1 MEEEEEEEKGLAM
14 KEWTLRVRCVDGA
27 LRIDAFHRKTGAAEE
42 EESKPWRQL
51 LVLPPPSSRDKRT
64 TQQTFLPASNIN
76 RHPGRFLPPE
86 VLLHVF
92 SFLSAFE
99 LSLVAAL
106 VDTEW
111 YALSQDDHLW
121 RGLVLGLSELDD
133 SLLEDPYVAQLSDWK
148 AVYRYLT
155 KKDKCSRCHEAI
167 AWWKKRAAQPA
178 CRYHAAFPEVVHSS
192 QSYLDVSQRFRCC
205 KQPLGSP
212 GCQTDMK
219 RAHRRCLQPET
230 TAAASTTTAK
240 TMKEK
245 AKGKEHDREKD
256 DKKDKKGG
264 VKDRRKPKTRNKN
277 KEDRV

>member
-1 MEEEEEEEKGLAM
+1 MEEEEEKELVM

-27 LRIDAFHRKTGAAEE
+27 LRIDAFHGKTGTAKE

-51 LVLPPPSSRDKRT
+51 LVLPPLSSRDKQT
-64 TQQTFLPASNIN
+64 TQQTFLPARNIN

-106 VDTEW
+106 VDMEW

-121 RGLVLGLSELDD
+121 RELVLGLSELDD

-155 KKDKCSRCHEAI
+155 KSWVNLI
-167 AWWKKRAAQPA
+167 L
-178 CRYHAAFPEVVHSS
+178 AFLCFFLLSPSFCVMFDNTSFFFPISYSYFFFASSLLIFLHRSLLFVV
-192 QSYLDVSQRFRCC
+192 L
-205 KQPLGSP
+205 L
-212 GCQTDMK
+212 
-219 RAHRRCLQPET
+219 
-230 TAAASTTTAK
+230 ASLLSLLLLPPNNTTTSQ
-240 TMKEK
+240 TNNPTN
-245 AKGKEHDREKD
+245 
-256 DKKDKKGG
+256 
-264 VKDRRKPKTRNKN
+264 RRQMFALSRSYCLVEETSCATGMSLPR
-277 KEDRV
+277 